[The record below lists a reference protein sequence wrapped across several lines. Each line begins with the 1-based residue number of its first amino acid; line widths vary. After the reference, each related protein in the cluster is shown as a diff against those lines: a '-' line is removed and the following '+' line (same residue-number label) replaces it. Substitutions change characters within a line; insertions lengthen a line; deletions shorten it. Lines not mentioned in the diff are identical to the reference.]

1 MNLKLKIVA
10 AAALA
15 MGAAG
20 ASAQTINMAGASATR
35 AILTNAV
42 VESVCGA
49 AGTVTVYRN
58 GTNQTR
64 IVCSTTIFGGAS
76 TLDFSYDN
84 AQGSWLGVGPVSGV
98 PLAGTTFNGQTVP
111 TDGAVMQRV
120 NLTTCSGTGTETIG
134 GKVVAVRT
142 CTGNETTRVRPAL
155 GNTDVEADL
164 FAGANLPANS
174 AAPILS
180 NIAQSASQ
188 FGISFGI
195 VVSQAL
201 YTALQADQG
210 LSVGATDEANRPSLS
225 RAQVTALSTF
235 NGGPL
240 NTDWTA
246 LFRNA
251 PPALASTPV
260 FWARRVSGSGSQA
273 TFNANILN
281 YICSPRANQPAEAA
295 NTTATYI
302 VNEQGSTGNQLGQI
316 ASTTAYR
323 AGFASRENDDSA
335 VNWKFVKLDGV
346 FPAKAN
352 VQNGRYNWFT
362 EQVLTLRAGAS
373 TNEET
378 IFNTLVSA
386 TASPTVIQNFTAA
399 AREGTLALPFVAD
412 SNDPNY
418 LTHRTRFRTLG
429 NNCTAPFA
437 VE

>member
-1 MNLKLKIVA
+1 MNLKLKLVA
-10 AAALA
+10 TAVLAL
-15 MGAAG
+15 GAAG

-49 AGTVTVYRN
+49 ASSVTVYRV

-64 IVCSTTIFGGAS
+64 IVCSTTVFGGTS

-84 AQGSWLGVGPVSGV
+84 QQGSWLGVGPVSGV

-111 TDGAVMQRV
+111 ADGAVAQRV

-134 GKVVAVRT
+134 GKTVAVRT
-142 CTGNETTRVRPAL
+142 CTGTESTRVRPAL

-164 FAGANLPANS
+164 FAGLNLPANS
-174 AAPILS
+174 AAPILA
-180 NIAQSASQ
+180 NIGQSASQ

-210 LSVGATDEANRPSLS
+210 LTVGATDEANRPSLS
-225 RAQVTALSTF
+225 RAQVASLSTA

-240 NTDWTA
+240 NTNWTT
-246 LFRNA
+246 LFRNT
-251 PPALASTPV
+251 PPALATTPV

-281 YICSPRANQPAEAA
+281 YICSPRANAPAGAA
-295 NTTATYI
+295 DSSATYI
-302 VNEQGSTGNQLGQI
+302 VNEQGSTGNQLAQV

-323 AGFASRENDDSA
+323 AGFASRENDDSTA
-335 VNWKFVKLDGV
+335 NWKFVKLDGV
-346 FPAKAN
+346 FPSKAN
-352 VQNGRYNWFT
+352 VQAGRYNWFT
-362 EQVLTLRAGAS
+362 EQVLTLRAGA
-373 TNEET
+373 TPNEET
-378 IFNTLVSA
+378 LFNTLVTA
-386 TASPTVIQNFTAA
+386 TASPSVIQNFAAA
-399 AREGTLALPFVAD
+399 AREGTLALPGVAD
-412 SNDPNY
+412 AGDPNY

-429 NNCTAPFA
+429 NNCAVPFA